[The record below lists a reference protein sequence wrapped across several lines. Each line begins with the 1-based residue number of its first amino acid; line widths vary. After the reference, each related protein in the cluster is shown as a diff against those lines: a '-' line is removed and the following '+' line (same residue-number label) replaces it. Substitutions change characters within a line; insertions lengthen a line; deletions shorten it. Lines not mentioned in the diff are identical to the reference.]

1 VCTIFV
7 VLAVSAGCSSS
18 AQKAAPSGASSETT
32 DVTSSHM
39 AGPPVDVH
47 IAQSVIDAA
56 PKAWDLSTPVSAV
69 KSYLAWVSYADR
81 IGQSVVATPTMSANE
96 EVRVDSYIQLYL
108 EKSRLI
114 DQHLASISF
123 GALSTGATNTV
134 VPTKEN
140 WTYSYLSVA
149 EGNAVLGGPYT
160 ASYDVT
166 YTVVKRPNGSWVV
179 DMVKAKARGTV
190 K

>member
-1 VCTIFV
+1 
-7 VLAVSAGCSSS
+7 
-18 AQKAAPSGASSETT
+18 
-32 DVTSSHM
+32 M

-47 IAQSVIDAA
+47 IAQSVVDAS
-56 PKAWDLSTPVSAV
+56 PRAWDLSTPVSAV

-96 EVRVDSYIQLYL
+96 EVRVDSYIQFYL

-123 GALSTGATNTV
+123 GTASKGATNTV
-134 VPTKEN
+134 VPTKET

-149 EGNAVLGGPYT
+149 EGNAVLAGPYT

-166 YTVVKRPNGSWVV
+166 YTVVKRSNGSWAV
-179 DMVKAKARGTV
+179 DLVKPKARGTV